1 LKETRL
7 TTITIR
13 NNPQRSRFEL
23 LDADTVIG
31 QAAYVE
37 DVTGD
42 RAAGQRIFYHTA
54 IDEEYG
60 GRGLAG
66 KLAAQALDETVA
78 AGLLIVPVCPFIKKY
93 LGKHP
98 GYAPNVVAP
107 TPAHLEFLRAAL
119 SQRVPR

>member
-1 LKETRL
+1 LTT
-7 TTITIR
+7 TTIT
-13 NNPQRSRFEL
+13 NNTDRSRYEML
-23 LDADTVIG
+23 AAGVVIG
-31 QAAYVE
+31 QAAYVD

-78 AGLLIVPVCPFIKKY
+78 QGLLIVPVCPFIKKY

-98 GYAPNVVAP
+98 GYAPKVVAP
-107 TPAHLEFLRAAL
+107 TPAHLEFLRTAL

>member
-1 LKETRL
+1 L
-7 TTITIR
+7 TTITIT
-13 NNPQRSRFEL
+13 NNTTRSRFEL

-31 QAAYVE
+31 QAAYMD
-37 DVTGD
+37 DVG
-42 RAAGQRIFYHTA
+42 AGQRIFYHTA